1 MTDAGDGGSAS
12 GPSRRPS
19 TPGERAAGFGIAVL
33 GIVLVAI
40 TPNPPE
46 TIIHWV
52 QIIGGASLTASL
64 VAFAGWRE
72 VKDEA
77 LPWILKWL
85 KNGAVPI
92 GVSIVLTAV
101 LAVGVP
107 PALDVVHG
115 LSVRLLGCSPATQ
128 LRVVASPETVTT
140 ARQLASAYE
149 RWTAAEDYGCPAV
162 DVYVYAGPVGE
173 IRARMG
179 SADGWSDESG
189 ALKEIGPR
197 PDVWLA
203 GTSHELTGLGGAGAG
218 GAVAASTP
226 IAVSPVV
233 LAVPASTDPG
243 PDRGAP
249 WASLFARL
257 TDRGVGVV
265 RADPS
270 TTELGLLATAMLY
283 GQGGRDGPPSPD
295 RLEPPEVE
303 RRIAQSL
310 DQGAFPLTDT
320 LGLLC
325 RHRTLGS
332 RAAIVASEQQV
343 VRYNTGAPLGG
354 SCLSRTDEPGRLVA
368 LYPSDSRG
376 LDHQFVRL
384 SWSEPPQQEAA
395 ARFGEW
401 LRTDPGREA
410 IVAGGLRPVGAYSVG
425 SGLTTSGIDPGALPA
440 VAPIPPQQWDATRA
454 AYAAAERRGRVIFA
468 LDTSGSMAAAGPE
481 GPRSVVAAGAVSAAL
496 GQMGPRDRFGLWSFP
511 DAAGTGP
518 VEALPV
524 GPFDPS
530 RLATARQLLSQVR
543 PGGNTPLFRTVIDAA
558 ATLEPD
564 DPAQVDAVVVVTDGE
579 DTSSGVGA
587 GAVTEALA
595 GSGVRVVVVTIG
607 EIRCSDPGLSAVTTA
622 TAGECLD
629 ADLTNLDTTLGTATA
644 GLWGGR

>member
-1 MTDAGDGGSAS
+1 MTDAGDGGAAP
-12 GPSRRPS
+12 GPSRRPP
-19 TPGERAAGFGIAVL
+19 TPGERAAGFVIAVL

-46 TIIHWV
+46 TVQHWV
-52 QIIGGASLTASL
+52 QIVGGAALTASL
-64 VAFAGWRE
+64 VAYAGWYELRR
-72 VKDEA
+72 VR
-77 LPWILKWL
+77 LPAILGWL
-85 KNGAVPI
+85 KRRRVGF
-92 GVSIVLTAV
+92 GVGVALTVV

-107 PALDVVHG
+107 PAWDMVHG
-115 LSVRLLGCSPATQ
+115 LSVRFLGCPPATQ
-128 LRVVASPETVTT
+128 LRVVASPETVAT
-140 ARQLASAYE
+140 ARQLAGAYE
-149 RWTAAEDYGCPAV
+149 RWTAAEDHGCPAV
-162 DVYVYAGPVGE
+162 DVYVYAGPVEE
-173 IRARMG
+173 IRARVG
-179 SADGWSDESG
+179 SADGWSDASG
-189 ALKEIGPR
+189 ALEEIGPR

-203 GTSHELTGLGGAGAG
+203 GTSHELTGLGRDADG

-249 WASLFARL
+249 WAELFARL

-270 TTELGLLATAMLY
+270 TTELGLLATALLY
-283 GQGGRDGPPSPD
+283 GQGGPD
-295 RLEPPEVE
+295 RLAPPEVE

-310 DQGAFPLTDT
+310 DQGGFPLTDT

-325 RHRTLGS
+325 RHRMLGS
-332 RAAIVASEQQV
+332 GSAIVASEQQV
-343 VRYNTGAPLGG
+343 VRYNSGVPLGG
-354 SCLSRTDEPGRLVA
+354 SCLSRTDGPGRLVA

-384 SWSEPPQQEAA
+384 SWSEAPQREAA
-395 ARFGEW
+395 ARFGDW

-410 IVAGGLRPVGAYSVG
+410 IVSSGLRPVGPYSVG
-425 SGLTTSGIDPGALPA
+425 PGLTAPGIDPGALPA
-440 VAPIPPQQWDATRA
+440 VEPIPPQQWDDTRA
-454 AYAAAERRGRVIFA
+454 AYTAAQRRGRVIFA
-468 LDTSGSMAAAGPE
+468 LDTSGSMAAAGPD
-481 GPRSVVAAGAVSAAL
+481 GPRSLVAAGAVSAAL
-496 GQMGPRDRFGLWSFP
+496 GQMGPRDRFGLWFFP

-518 VEALPV
+518 VEALPI
-524 GPFDPS
+524 GPSDPS
-530 RLATARQLLSQVR
+530 RLATARRLLSEVR

-564 DPAQVDAVVVVTDGE
+564 DPAQVDAVVVLTDGE

-587 GAVTEALA
+587 DAVTQALA
-595 GSGVRVVVVTIG
+595 ASGVRVVVVTIG
-607 EIRCSDPGLSAVTTA
+607 EIRCSDPGLAAITTA

-629 ADLTNLDTTLGTATA
+629 TDLTNLDTTLATATA